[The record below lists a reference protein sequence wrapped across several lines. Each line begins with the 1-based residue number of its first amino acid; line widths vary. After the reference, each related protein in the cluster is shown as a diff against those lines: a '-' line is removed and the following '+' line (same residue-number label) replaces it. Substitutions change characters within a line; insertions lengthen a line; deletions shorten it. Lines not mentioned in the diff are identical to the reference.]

1 MSGLVIG
8 SDMIRVDDGQRGTVA
23 TLNGELRITY
33 LDHGEMV
40 VAPKSEKWVVEAQPR
55 HPMRAEEK
63 LEIALWADKALR
75 AIELHEPMRHWEK
88 PSLSDEPY
96 DAGLVLAIVA
106 YLSGR
111 E

>member
-1 MSGLVIG
+1 MSALVIG
-8 SDMIRVDDGQRGTVA
+8 SDMIRIDDGQRGTVA
-23 TLNGELRITY
+23 SLNGELRITY

-40 VAPKSEKWVVEAQPR
+40 VAPKSEKWEVEDHAPR
-55 HPMRAEEK
+55 PMRAEEK

-75 AIELHEPMRHWEK
+75 AAEKHEPMRHWEK
-88 PSLSDEPY
+88 PSLADEPH
-96 DAGLVLAIVA
+96 DPGLVLAIVA